1 MIEQLSIFAPNTKGS
16 MVSLTKL
23 ISDAGIDIYN
33 VVTNDSAEFGIVR
46 MLVTEPELACE
57 LLTTNGYMCKLNKVI
72 GVEIPDD
79 VGSLS
84 KLLQAITDSNINIDY
99 LYVSYSRDSKTPL
112 AVLHAPGYTEVEAA
126 LESRGYKIVK

>member
-84 KLLQAITDSNINIDY
+84 NLLQAITDSNINIDY
-99 LYVSYSRDSKTPL
+99 LYVSYSRDFKTPL
-112 AVLHAPGYTEVEAA
+112 AVLHAPGYAEVEAA

>member
-112 AVLHAPGYTEVEAA
+112 AVLHAPGYAEVEAA
-126 LESRGYKIVK
+126 LESRGYTIVK

>member
-112 AVLHAPGYTEVEAA
+112 AVLHAPGYAEVEAS